1 MIFMKTSYPFIER
14 RRQHRVV
21 NGYITVPGLVVTH
34 SDFLEVA
41 GFFKEMAKSRKEY
54 YVLKMPHGEAG
65 DAKYLS
71 LQCWDD
77 MDMQCD
83 FSQITLHEF
92 SAILPFSGFS
102 AELVFGE
109 NAAEPYLNLPV
120 VGFIEEQW
128 SFVVKLNGSVKS
140 KTVKPQT
147 AYIAAPKHIFY
158 MLALIFEEF
167 TKRDDVPVLKFEQS
181 AAGGGVGMP
190 SYELEFRKANFSE

>member
-1 MIFMKTSYPFIER
+1 MKTSYPVIER
-14 RRQHRVV
+14 SRQHRVV
-21 NGYITVPGLVVTH
+21 NGYITLPGLVVTH

-41 GFFKEMAKSRKEY
+41 GFFKKIAKSRKEY
-54 YVLKMPHGEAG
+54 FVLKMPYGEAG
-65 DAKYLS
+65 DAQYLS

-77 MDMQCD
+77 TDMRCD

-102 AELVFGE
+102 ADLVFGE
-109 NAAEPYLNLPV
+109 NKAEPYLNLPV
-120 VGFIEEQW
+120 AGFIEEPW
-128 SFVVKLNGSVKS
+128 SLVVTLNGSVKM

-167 TKRDDVPVLKFEQS
+167 AHRDGVPVLKFEQS